1 MGTWERGN
9 EALTRQVHHGREND
23 VAADGGDTWL
33 VRTGV
38 QPSNKV
44 TAGTLDFESLLPP
57 LQARLKGRKCL
68 VLDLDE
74 TLIHSSFKVLNQA
87 DFTIPLNIRGQY
99 HDAYVVKRP
108 GIDQFLK
115 RMGELFEVV
124 IFSEK
129 ASSYVNPIIDQLDI
143 FQVVNHRLFRESCH
157 WDYYQSEP
165 DDDDDDDGLYFK
177 DLSRLGRDLTS
188 IIMLDNSPT
197 SYRFHPQH
205 AVPIS
210 SWFSDAHDNELLEII
225 PVLEDLADPHVTD
238 VSVVLDIAC

>member
-1 MGTWERGN
+1 M
-9 EALTRQVHHGREND
+9 
-23 VAADGGDTWL
+23 
-33 VRTGV
+33 
-38 QPSNKV
+38 
-44 TAGTLDFESLLPP
+44 
-57 LQARLKGRKCL
+57 
-68 VLDLDE
+68 
-74 TLIHSSFKVLNQA
+74 
-87 DFTIPLNIRGQY
+87 
-99 HDAYVVKRP
+99 
-108 GIDQFLK
+108 
-115 RMGELFEVV
+115 
-124 IFSEK
+124 
-129 ASSYVNPIIDQLDI
+129 NPIIDQLDI